1 MLKKRVKL
9 IRQMEYSEC
18 GLASL
23 LMILNY
29 YGYEVPLTVFRE
41 KYPCPRGGFSL
52 YELYR
57 IAQLEQLE
65 PEAFRV
71 DLEDIPKEYL
81 PCILHYERGHF
92 VVLEAYKKNKYTII
106 DPSSGKRRISFSE
119 LKSEYSGAMLSLKVK
134 SSFNP
139 IKRKENNLVNKYFS
153 EAKIKLVKVA
163 LLSLLFQLVLLAVP
177 ILAQNITD
185 AINGTGFPDFKL
197 YWIGGTIFFASYFT
211 VKSLRGLLITNVE
224 LILDKSI
231 MKDFMDKLI
240 KLPYSFFSNRSNSDI
255 LMRAN
260 SGTIIRDVLT
270 NKVVTM
276 FIDLIILVTYSLLL
290 YHYSPRLTL
299 FLVVICLIVI
309 AIIAINT
316 KILKKRV
323 DKNLSER
330 VDVQKILAEI
340 VYNIIDI
347 KTLGGEKVF
356 IDKWL
361 KSYDVELRSSKHIN
375 IIQIIADAITSA
387 IRTVIPISVL
397 LLGAKMVQQDIISIG
412 VLFAFNSVSGAFVD
426 PIISIGQNVST
437 IVALD
442 VYFKRIKDVI
452 NSTPEQVELENNER
466 FVLNSIEL
474 RNISYKY
481 NMFGNNIIEDI
492 DMYIERGQSVAFVG
506 LSGSGKS
513 TILKLLL
520 GIYKVS
526 SGKILYNGIDI
537 NDMDVRSLRSS
548 AGVVLQE
555 SKLFTGTIR
564 DNIVMNRDVTEEEL
578 ISACK
583 KALIFDDIMNTPLKF
598 DTIVSEQGIN
608 FSGGQRQRILIA
620 RALVNNPSMIIFDEA
635 TSNLDNLIEKAIY
648 ENLNEL
654 DCIKIIVAHRLST
667 IKNVDKI
674 VCIHNSRVVEVGNHD
689 ELMSRKGFYY
699 YLYENEEKNK

>member
-1 MLKKRVKL
+1 M
-9 IRQMEYSEC
+9 
-18 GLASL
+18 
-23 LMILNY
+23 
-29 YGYEVPLTVFRE
+29 
-41 KYPCPRGGFSL
+41 
-52 YELYR
+52 
-57 IAQLEQLE
+57 
-65 PEAFRV
+65 
-71 DLEDIPKEYL
+71 
-81 PCILHYERGHF
+81 
-92 VVLEAYKKNKYTII
+92 
-106 DPSSGKRRISFSE
+106 
-119 LKSEYSGAMLSLKVK
+119 
-134 SSFNP
+134 
-139 IKRKENNLVNKYFS
+139 
-153 EAKIKLVKVA
+153 
-163 LLSLLFQLVLLAVP
+163 
-177 ILAQNITD
+177 
-185 AINGTGFPDFKL
+185 
-197 YWIGGTIFFASYFT
+197 
-211 VKSLRGLLITNVE
+211 
-224 LILDKSI
+224 
-231 MKDFMDKLI
+231 
-240 KLPYSFFSNRSNSDI
+240 
-255 LMRAN
+255 
-260 SGTIIRDVLT
+260 
-270 NKVVTM
+270 
-276 FIDLIILVTYSLLL
+276 
-290 YHYSPRLTL
+290 
-299 FLVVICLIVI
+299 
-309 AIIAINT
+309 
-316 KILKKRV
+316 
-323 DKNLSER
+323 
-330 VDVQKILAEI
+330 
-340 VYNIIDI
+340 
-347 KTLGGEKVF
+347 LGGEKVF

-598 DTIVSEQGIN
+598 DTIVSEQGMN